1 MWITG
6 EIEFDSFAEVLRV
19 AMRQLKSRKK
29 FVDLGHGIGKAIMAA
44 VFVSDFKEFHGIEI
58 LQGEFVLIIYF
69 D

>member
-1 MWITG
+1 
-6 EIEFDSFAEVLRV
+6 
-19 AMRQLKSRKK
+19 MRQLKSRKK

-58 LQGEFVLIIYF
+58 LQGEIVLIIYF